1 MAPRGRIPFPPDP
14 LRDVLMKKPYGFL
27 EFVVVA
33 VALVVFIGL
42 LASAFIPV
50 SL

>member
-14 LRDVLMKKPYGFL
+14 LREVLMKKPYGFL

-33 VALVVFIGL
+33 VALVVLIGL
-42 LASAFIPV
+42 LLPAFLSPF
-50 SL
+50 